1 MVAMDARD
9 KTATK
14 KKEKIERPSDRAV
27 LSSVRLLRVLYR
39 RGNLYRSNR
48 SYLPGRHLRDDA
60 PDAPWPYEICD
71 NASNTNCSGDLCV
84 IRPRDQSQAS
94 RCGAFLVAFCRICRI
109 SRRVVCGNM
118 TFRQAIPGRIR
129 EVCTTRACTRSSS
142 RPEARDARSLFC
154 FGFVSRGM
162 STLPIVPLRADI
174 FRSNRITATRVA
186 Y

>member
-118 TFRQAIPGRIR
+118 TFAKLFRGVSERC
-129 EVCTTRACTRSSS
+129 VLL
-142 RPEARDARSLFC
+142 AR
-154 FGFVSRGM
+154 
-162 STLPIVPLRADI
+162 VPVRLRD
-174 FRSNRITATRVA
+174 RKPATRGVSSA
-186 Y
+186 SVLLVVECRRFP